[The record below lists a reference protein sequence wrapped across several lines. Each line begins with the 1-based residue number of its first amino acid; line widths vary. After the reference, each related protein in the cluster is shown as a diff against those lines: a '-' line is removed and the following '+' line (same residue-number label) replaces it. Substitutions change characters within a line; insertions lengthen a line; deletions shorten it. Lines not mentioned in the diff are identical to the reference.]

1 MASAIN
7 NNPAASINMAQMM
20 KSVQSAKNAYQTAG
34 RQSAQ
39 ISAQKE
45 NSVGNAFDVNISEA
59 GKNAQTAN
67 TETVS
72 TLGYASAG
80 VSAEKDA
87 ATGGTETKGITAD
100 QARALQEQVN
110 QSYNL
115 MIQTMTEGNLR
126 IQNMFNEGIYD
137 LRGVDGS
144 LFSLGN
150 FVLPP
155 VGTTPEEAQAAISEG
170 GDYSVGAVS
179 DRIFNLASAIAGNDP
194 EKLAEMRA
202 AVEEGFKQAGIAFK
216 DATGKEDMPQITKDT
231 YAEIMGRFDKRSN
244 ELSGATA

>member
-7 NNPAASINMAQMM
+7 NNTAASLNMAQMM
-20 KSVQSAKNAYQTAG
+20 KSVQTAKAYQTSSK
-34 RQSAQ
+34 QSAQ
-39 ISAQKE
+39 TTAQKE
-45 NSVGNAFDVNISEA
+45 SSAGDAFDVNISEA
-59 GKNAQTAN
+59 GKNAQSAIA
-67 TETVS
+67 EKVS
-72 TLGYASAG
+72 TLGYSSTAT
-80 VSAEKDA
+80 SAEKTVDTA
-87 ATGGTETKGITAD
+87 QGETKGITAD

-115 MIQTMTEGNLR
+115 MIQTMTDNNLR

-170 GDYSVGAVS
+170 GDYSVSAVS

-202 AVEEGFKQAGIAFK
+202 AVEEGFKQAGVAFK
-216 DATGKEDMPQITKDT
+216 DATGRSDMPQITKDT
-231 YAEIMGRFDKRSN
+231 YAEIMSRFDKRSN